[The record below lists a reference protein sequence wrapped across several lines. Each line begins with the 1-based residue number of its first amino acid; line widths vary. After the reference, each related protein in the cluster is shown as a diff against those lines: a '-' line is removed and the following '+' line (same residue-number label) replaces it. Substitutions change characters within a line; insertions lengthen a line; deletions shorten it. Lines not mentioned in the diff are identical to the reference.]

1 VSRKAQSIR
10 FRADDSAL
18 RPMGRATSGVIGMR
32 LVGDDD
38 VLSMSV
44 ATDDEQA
51 LLVVTDGGFGK
62 KTLIAEYPR
71 QGRGGQGVRTA
82 KIVEA
87 RGELVGAM
95 VVNTTDELFAI
106 TSAGVVIRMS
116 VEPLRNLS
124 RATMGVKL
132 ISLDEGATV
141 VAVAHNGESAD
152 NDDEVVAEGETGD
165 TTASSD
171 LVADAPVTEPADD
184 GEPEA

>member
-1 VSRKAQSIR
+1 
-10 FRADDSAL
+10 
-18 RPMGRATSGVIGMR
+18 
-32 LVGDDD
+32 
-38 VLSMSV
+38 MSV
-44 ATDDEQA
+44 ATDEEQS
-51 LLVVTDGGFGK
+51 LMVVTDGGFGK

-95 VVNTTDELFAI
+95 VVGPGDEVFAI

-132 ISLDEGATV
+132 ISLDAGATV
-141 VAVAHNGESAD
+141 VAVAHNGESAEGD
-152 NDDEVVAEGETGD
+152 EDEVPAEDLPGD
-165 TTASSD
+165 VT
-171 LVADAPVTEPADD
+171 APVDADPAPPAQPADD
-184 GEPEA
+184 EEPQA